1 MDQIAGLTVPVLPD
15 ALSGVKIF
23 PISAGTKDPIGGS
36 NGWKD
41 ASNDPAQIAAWE
53 RAYPGCNWA
62 VACGLSDLF
71 VFDVDPN
78 GIEAWRALVAADP
91 AISAAMDAAYTV
103 TTPKGGWH
111 VYFQGQGPTTASR
124 IAQGIDTR
132 GGMMVDGKLVSGGY
146 VLLPGSRTVA
156 GPGRVDGAYTE
167 QGGALLPFTD
177 AIKAIVPER
186 KKASVKGLDKNPDF
200 DQPRNVQWA
209 KDLLKTYVETGRV
222 SKEGSGGN
230 DTAFRVC
237 ASILDKAISPALC
250 FDLLLE
256 HWNDYCEP
264 PWSDAEL
271 ETLVRNAAE
280 YGEDTEGGLKGFQ
293 SNDDAFAGIAAGL
306 ADWVPQDAPKKPER
320 ARGHVMPMHDY
331 ADSVGDPTWLIPG
344 FVPAVGTGMM
354 YGASGS
360 YKSFLTFDMAYCLA
374 FGIAGQWG
382 APPVQNDVLVIMGEG
397 PAATARKRWPAWM
410 EWQGIT
416 DRENHRLFVLD
427 RVPPLDDTDGWEGV
441 KADLAKLGVKP
452 ALIVLDTLSRLMVGF
467 DENSSKDAALATGFM
482 EGLSRYYEGFVL
494 AIHHT
499 GKDEKKGARGS
510 SVFGANLDSALSV
523 TKRQN
528 GTELRV
534 KKHKDA
540 DAGDD
545 AHFFKVKEVAASIVL
560 EKTESLAEAP
570 TAGKST
576 HAWASKEEV
585 AAFLGEHGPQS
596 TAMLVQLI
604 AEANG
609 LDPQIV
615 RKKIVNNQDL
625 GWLKRDGNTWGLP
638 VVAEAVREFDL

>member
-1 MDQIAGLTVPVLPD
+1 MPVLPD

-23 PISAGTKDPIGGS
+23 PIKAGSKDPATDH
-36 NGWKD
+36 GWKD

-53 RAYPGCNWA
+53 RQFPGCNWA

-71 VFDVDPN
+71 VFDIDPA
-78 GIEAWRALVAADP
+78 GIEAWQKLIASDT
-91 AISAAMDAAYTV
+91 AIAAAMDAAFTV

-111 VYFQGQGPTTASR
+111 VYFRGQGPTTASR
-124 IAQGIDTR
+124 IADGIDTR
-132 GGMMVDGKLVSGGY
+132 GGMLVDGKLVSGGY

-156 GPGRVDGAYTE
+156 GPGRVDGEYRE
-167 QGGALLPFTD
+167 EGGDILPFSD
-177 AIKAIVPER
+177 AIRAIVPER
-186 KKASVKGLDKNPDF
+186 KKASVKGLEKNPDF

-209 KDLLKTYVETGRV
+209 KDLLASYVESGRV
-222 SKEGSGGN
+222 SKQGSGGN

-237 ASILDKAISPALC
+237 CSILDKAISPALC

-264 PWSDAEL
+264 PWDDHEL
-271 ETLVRNAAE
+271 ETLVRNAAA

-293 SNDDAFAGIAAGL
+293 SNDDAFSGIAAAL
-306 ADWVPQDAPKKPER
+306 KDWVPQDAPKKPER
-320 ARGHVMPMHDY
+320 ARGHVMPMHTY
-331 ADSVGDPTWLIPG
+331 ADSVGDPVWLIPG
-344 FVPAVGTGMM
+344 FLPAVGTGMM

-360 YKSFLTFDMAYCLA
+360 YKSFLTADMAYCLA
-374 FGIAGQWG
+374 YGIPGQWG
-382 APPVQNDVLVIMGEG
+382 APPVQNDVLFIMGEG
-397 PAATARKRWPAWM
+397 PAATAKKRWPAWL

-427 RVPPLDDTDGWEGV
+427 RVPAFTDSDGWNGI
-441 KADLAKLGVKP
+441 KADLAEQNAKP
-452 ALIVLDTLSRLMVGF
+452 ALIVIDTLSRLLVGF
-467 DENSSKDAALATGFM
+467 DENNSKDATMVVGFM
-482 EGLSRYYEGFVL
+482 EDMSRYYECFVL

-510 SVFGANLDSALSV
+510 SVFGANMDTALST
-523 TKRQN
+523 TKRQG

-540 DAGDD
+540 DAGDEP
-545 AHFFKVKEVAASIVL
+545 HFFKVKEVASSIVL

-570 TAGKST
+570 QAGKSR
-576 HAWASKEEV
+576 HDWATKEEV

-609 LDPQIV
+609 LDPQTV

-625 GWLKRDGNTWGLP
+625 QWLKRDSNTWGLP